1 MSGLTPDKASLAC
14 SAISSWREYLA
25 TRLVASRW
33 LAVHGSREVDHPA
46 GDVDSVVGQTLPAQ
60 GRREI
65 VGKTLAQ
72 PQDSGRP
79 SWRSALTATVPPAQG
94 RRHGGTFVR
103 PARTAPRPARRGRPA
118 GTHSPTR
125 CRTSRTPSPGC
136 PPPR

>member
-1 MSGLTPDKASLAC
+1 MNGLTPDKASLAC

-65 VGKTLAQ
+65 VRKTLAQ

-79 SWRSALTATVPPAQG
+79 LVALRLK
-94 RRHGGTFVR
+94 RRPFHQPRLGGTGERSSGQLETRPDQRGEVGQ
-103 PARTAPRPARRGRPA
+103 PARIAPLVVVPAE
-118 GTHSPTR
+118 H
-125 CRTSRTPSPGC
+125 
-136 PPPR
+136 